1 MKKRGIITLVAIF
14 GALFFGLMVFIAVL
28 VTAFSPEGF
37 SGPGESIGVVEIE
50 GAIMDAKST
59 LEDIRRFQEDDNVKA
74 VVVRVNSPGGA
85 VAPSQEIYEAV
96 KDLKEVKPVAISMG
110 ATAASGGYYIAC
122 GADTIFANNGTLT
135 GSIGVITQFFNVEG
149 IVNRLDLE
157 VNTIKSGE
165 FKDSG
170 SPFREFLPQDEAVF
184 AEMVNDIHSQFVEDV
199 AECRGLDEAEVRRLA
214 DGRVYTGR
222 QAKANKLV
230 DEIGTL
236 QDTIDYLAAE
246 AGLED
251 PPVVY
256 PPEERMGFVQELL
269 SASLRS
275 TAEEVRAQTAPRVQL
290 LYTGPR

>member
-28 VTAFSPEGF
+28 ITAFSPEGF
-37 SGPGESIGVVEIE
+37 SGPGESIGVVEVE
-50 GAIMDAKST
+50 GTIMDAKDT
-59 LEDIRRFQEDDNVKA
+59 IEDIRRFQKDDNIKA

-149 IVNRLDLE
+149 IINRVDLE

-184 AEMVNDIHSQFVEDV
+184 AEMVNDIHNQFVEDV
-199 AECRGLDEAEVRRLA
+199 AACRELDEATVRRLA

-246 AGLED
+246 VGLED

-256 PPEERMGFVQELL
+256 PPEESMSFVQELM
-269 SASLRS
+269 SAGVRS
-275 TAEEVRAQTAPRVQL
+275 TAEAARAEAAPRVQL